1 MVLVAAVLVLIQNQ
15 LAVLVELL
23 AHHAKV
29 ILVVVVVK
37 VWDLAVVV
45 AAAQVLLAQALR
57 PVQAV
62 PAELVVQILLQVLL

>member
-1 MVLVAAVLVLIQNQ
+1 VVLVAAVLVLIHCQ

-29 ILVVVVVK
+29 ILVAAAVK
-37 VWDLAVVV
+37 VWGLAVAVE
-45 AAAQVLLAQALR
+45 AAQVLLAQALQT
-57 PVQAV
+57 VQAV

>member
-1 MVLVAAVLVLIQNQ
+1 VVLVAAVLVLIQNQ

-29 ILVVVVVK
+29 ILVVAVVK

-45 AAAQVLLAQALR
+45 AAAQVLLVHLQ
-57 PVQAV
+57 VQAMV
-62 PAELVVQILLQVLL
+62 EPVEQVVQILLQVLL